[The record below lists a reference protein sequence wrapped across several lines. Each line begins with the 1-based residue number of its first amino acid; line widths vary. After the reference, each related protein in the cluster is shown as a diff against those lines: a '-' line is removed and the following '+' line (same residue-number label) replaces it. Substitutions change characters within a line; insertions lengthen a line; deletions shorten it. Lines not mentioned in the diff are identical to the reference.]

1 MQLNYLWRRLFLFP
15 PLLPLCFSLLP
26 FILPVFS
33 FSLFFLRFVRT
44 DALGRISL
52 LEQLCR
58 LPQRNSGAL
67 VFSTTPTLGE
77 RPVVG
82 RHLASEEYG
91 WHWMA
96 NITHGTQL
104 LASSVWGREVLGHH
118 PFRPRALHFPARPL
132 KRRAPLPPPALTP
145 HPRRSICPAPEEL
158 GFAALPWKLWG
169 RWQHQGMSQPWVPGE
184 ASQSP
189 DLWAA
194 RPLSPCWS

>member
-1 MQLNYLWRRLFLFP
+1 MAPPFSFFP
-15 PLLPLCFSLLP
+15 SPSPLLLPPSLYPLP
-26 FILPVFS
+26 IFS

-44 DALGRISL
+44 DALRSISL

-58 LPQRNSGAL
+58 LPQRNLGAL

-91 WHWMA
+91 WHWVA
-96 NITHGTQL
+96 NITHGSQL
-104 LASSVWGREVLGHH
+104 LSSSVWGREVLGHH
-118 PFRPRALHFPARPL
+118 PLRPRDLHLPARPL
-132 KRRAPLPPPALTP
+132 KRRASLPPPTPTP
-145 HPRRSICPAPEEL
+145 HPRLSICPAPEEL

-169 RWQHQGMSQPWVPGE
+169 RWQHQGLSQPWVPGK